1 MIKLFSILSL
11 LLFGFILQK
20 SKFHLT
26 KSIPTS
32 SIGLTTD
39 NLENSY
45 LVKKNILE
53 KYDSEGNF
61 QKSFSNKNLGTISFV
76 DAQNPLKI
84 LLFYKTFQQ
93 IIFVDNMLA
102 QYGNSISMDA
112 LGYNQ
117 VTLACTSHNNGF
129 WIYNQLNFELVRF
142 DQSLQKT
149 QQTGNITQLSDIEIK
164 PNFIAEYNSN
174 VFLNDSAKGILVF
187 DIYGTYSKTLPLKGL
202 IRFQTSNENIFYI
215 TGNKLKSYNMKT
227 LQENE
232 TLLPSIEVLDA
243 RTEKE
248 KLYLLKQ
255 KSLDIY
261 SVIQ

>member
-1 MIKLFSILSL
+1 MIKTLSILSL
-11 LLFGFILQK
+11 IVFGVIFQE
-20 SKFHLT
+20 SKFHLI

-32 SIGLTTD
+32 SAGFITD

-45 LVKKNILE
+45 LIKKNILE

-61 QKSFSNKNLGTISFV
+61 QKSFSNKNLGNISSA
-76 DAQNPLKI
+76 DAHDPLKI
-84 LLFYKTFQQ
+84 LLFYQTFQQ
-93 IIFVDNMLA
+93 IILLDNMLA
-102 QYGNSISMDA
+102 PSGNPISLDA

-117 VTLACTSHNNGF
+117 ATLACASHNNGF
-129 WIYNQLNFELVRF
+129 WIYNQLNFELIRF

-149 QQTGNITQLSDIEIK
+149 QQTGNISQISGMEIR
-164 PNFIAEYNSN
+164 PNFIAEYNNN

-187 DIYGTYSKTLPLKGL
+187 DIYGTYSKTIPLKGL
-202 IRFQTSNENIFYI
+202 MRFQVSNENIFYVS
-215 TGNKLKSYNMKT
+215 GDKLKSYDIKI
-227 LQENE
+227 LKESE
-232 TLLPSIEVLDA
+232 TSLPSTEVLDA

-261 SVIQ
+261 SVIK